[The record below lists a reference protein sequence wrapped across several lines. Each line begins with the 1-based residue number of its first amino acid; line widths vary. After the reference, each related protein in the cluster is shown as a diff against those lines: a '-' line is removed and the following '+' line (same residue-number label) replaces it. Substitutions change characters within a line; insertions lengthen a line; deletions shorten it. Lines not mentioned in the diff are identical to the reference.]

1 MLALGD
7 SQRLLLVD
15 RRRAWCWQ
23 EKEGY
28 IQGDCACPLSGRQVA
43 LELIWPESSG
53 FKPTLE
59 GWGMTQERRGA
70 VFCTEAEPEQGKL
83 RKEREVKVPDKRGG
97 QSQQGLL
104 LP

>member
-1 MLALGD
+1 M
-7 SQRLLLVD
+7 
-15 RRRAWCWQ
+15 
-23 EKEGY
+23 EKEEY
-28 IQGDCACPLSGRQVA
+28 IQGDCACPLPGRQVA
-43 LELIWPESSG
+43 LEPMWPESSG

-97 QSQQGLL
+97 QSRQGLL
-104 LP
+104 LPC